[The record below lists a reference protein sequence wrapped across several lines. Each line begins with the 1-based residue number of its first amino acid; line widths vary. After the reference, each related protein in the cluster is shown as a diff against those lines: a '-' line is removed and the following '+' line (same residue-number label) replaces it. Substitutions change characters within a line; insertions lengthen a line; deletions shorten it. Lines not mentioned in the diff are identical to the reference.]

1 MSPSNDDAAMTKAR
15 GAGHQSGSSW
25 AAGREGD
32 GLDPGTLDDSVD
44 RDAGDELRLAAAA
57 GHVGPHP
64 SVPFEEVYERYFEFV
79 WRSLRMLG
87 VSRASLDDAVQDVF
101 GTIARQLPRFEG
113 RSSLRTWVFGIA
125 QYTASNHRRST
136 RRKSAPLEPLD
147 EGMVS
152 DEPGPHA
159 HAEAKQ
165 LADVIFRFCEELDE
179 GRRAVFVLGLLEE
192 VPAAEIAELLEIPVN
207 TVYSRSRTLKQA
219 LRQRLEQREP
229 RELGSLHRNRDEVE
243 Q

>member
-1 MSPSNDDAAMTKAR
+1 MSRSNDGAAMTKGRA
-15 GAGHQSGSSW
+15 AGHQSEGSW

-32 GLDPGTLDDSVD
+32 GLDPGALDDSVD
-44 RDAGDELRLAAAA
+44 REAGDELRPAAAA
-57 GHVGPHP
+57 GRASPHP
-64 SVPFEEVYERYFEFV
+64 SIPFDEVYERYFEFV

-87 VSRASLDDAVQDVF
+87 VTRDSLDDAVQDVF

-125 QYTASNHRRST
+125 QNTAANHRRSV

-147 EGMVS
+147 DGMVS
-152 DEPGPHA
+152 EEAGPHA

-192 VPAAEIAELLEIPVN
+192 VPAVEIAELLEIPVN
-207 TVYSRSRTLKQA
+207 TVYSRSRTLKRA
-219 LRQRLEQREP
+219 LRQQLEQREASDAG
-229 RELGSLHRNRDEVE
+229 RLRRGGEEVE